1 MIQKTTVMDWTL
13 TPRQCCEWISG
24 DDVVGCEETVT
35 RQQMV
40 LENLDAAGSGVQ
52 YHVSCFHVWRL
63 SANCVDRGNRLTSA
77 EMPPMD
83 HGPVNLHQW
92 LSDAHRDRPTDG
104 PVQNARSKR

>member
-1 MIQKTTVMDWTL
+1 MTPKTTVMDWTL
-13 TPRQCCEWISG
+13 ASRQCCEWISG

-35 RQQMV
+35 RQMV

-52 YHVSCFHVWRL
+52 HHVSCFHVWE
-63 SANCVDRGNRLTSA
+63 A
-77 EMPPMD
+77 ERQLHGPRERPVMLPMD

-92 LSDAHRDRPTDG
+92 LSDAHRDSPTDG